1 MEYGKVWI
9 MKRKLTTEYNSD
21 IYIST
26 TLKLLYLRTFSILMN
41 ALPKRSLVYE
51 SKENHV
57 TYNS

>member
-1 MEYGKVWI
+1 